1 MRNKKVFV
9 TGSKGFIGAHLARFF
24 HDNGYDVYGCSRNG
38 QGNEPWTTMALDLLY
53 DEDVVS
59 ALREIQP
66 SLVLHCA
73 GVADVGRSV
82 RQPELDFCNNV
93 GATHNLLFGLHKL
106 QLTDTRVVFLSS
118 AGVYGNPQTLPIT
131 ENAALNPLSP
141 YALHKVMCEEI
152 CNYFAHNYQMDIK
165 IARIFSA
172 YGEGLRKQIFWD
184 MYRKI
189 QQTGQLDMFG
199 TGDESRDYIY
209 IDDLVQAIYL
219 IATTDSKYTVYNVA
233 NGVETTIR
241 QAAETFADVCG
252 LSRDKVHF
260 LGTEKEGNPRNWR
273 ADISRIQSLGYRS
286 RTEFVKGV
294 QNYRKWVETCQG
306 YLYLRDG

>member
-1 MRNKKVFV
+1 MHNKKVFV
-9 TGSKGFIGAHLARFF
+9 TGSKGFIGTHLANFF
-24 HDNGYDVYGCSRNG
+24 HSNGYEVYGCSRNG
-38 QGNEPWTTMALDLLY
+38 QGNEPWQTIALDLLY

-59 ALREIQP
+59 VLKEIRP

-73 GVADVGRSV
+73 GVADVGRSIL
-82 RQPELDFCNNV
+82 QPELDFCNNV
-93 GATHNLLFGLHKL
+93 AATHNLFFALHKL
-106 QLTDTRVVFLSS
+106 QTTDLRVVFLSS
-118 AGVYGNPQTLPIT
+118 AGVYGNPNSLPISET
-131 ENAALNPLSP
+131 MPLNPLSP

-152 CNYFAHNYQMDIK
+152 CNYFANNYKLDVK

-189 QQTGQLDMFG
+189 KKTGHLEMFG

-219 IATTDSKYTVYNVA
+219 IATSDSQHRVYNVA
-233 NGVETTIR
+233 NGIETTIR
-241 QAAETFADVCG
+241 QAAETFAEICD
-252 LSRDKVHF
+252 LSRSKVHF

-273 ADISRIQSLGYRS
+273 ADIKRLQNLGYR
-286 RTEFVKGV
+286 RKINFIDGLR
-294 QNYRKWVETCQG
+294 NYREWVEQCH
-306 YLYLRDG
+306 